1 MRIRFWMRGAL
12 CGGALVLAAAGGCG
26 SNQTPTKTQAAAPP
40 APAASAGT
48 FQAVDA
54 APPPEKTGGFD
65 GQRAF
70 EHVRKLVEIGP
81 RPPASEG
88 IRKTQEYIEAQL
100 KSFGCKWEED
110 NFGASTPIGNVQMK
124 NILVKVPGKSR
135 DIILLTTHYDTLT
148 KPNFV
153 GADDSG
159 SSTGLMLEMARLLCG
174 RKNALSIW
182 IAFFDGEE
190 AFRQWDKDT
199 DSTFGSRQMAAQL
212 AASGD
217 LKRIKA
223 MMLAD
228 LIGSRDLRVKRES
241 YSTKWLTDLVWGTA
255 SRLGYGHVFVSDEAG
270 IEDDHLA
277 FLKRNVPSVDVIRCC
292 ELEIPYWHTTQ
303 DTLDKIS
310 PQSLAIV
317 GHVFIESVAELEK
330 KFQETENSGRY
341 LRFKADIFTA
351 GYDGVFLEIVVVAV
365 GKIGAVVAPAAFFA
379 SQCRAR
385 DELGQG
391 QDITQFG
398 IVPGGLFESGQSE
411 RAKLFES
418 VPQVLR
424 ISHNP
429 DGFPHQFADLRER
442 LVRTC
447 LRRRRRGTGGFRAFG
462 VIGAFSR
469 IARRSALFLGCGEIL
484 DHRRAG

>member
-1 MRIRFWMRGAL
+1 MRGVL
-12 CGGALVLAAAGGCG
+12 CGGTLVLAAGGCG

-40 APAASAGT
+40 APTASAGT
-48 FQAVDA
+48 FQTGDA

-124 NILVKVPGKSR
+124 NIVVKIPGKSR
-135 DIILLTTHYDTLT
+135 DVILLTTHYDTLT

-153 GADDSG
+153 GADDGG

-190 AFRQWDKDT
+190 AFRQWDNDT
-199 DSTFGSRQMAAQL
+199 DSTFGSRQMAAKL
-212 AASGD
+212 STSGD

-228 LIGSRDLRVKRES
+228 IVGSRELRIKRDS
-241 YSTKWLTDLVWGTA
+241 NSTKWLTDAVWSTA
-255 SRLGYGHVFVSDEAG
+255 SRLGYGGIFVSGETG
-270 IEDDHLA
+270 IQDDHLA
-277 FLKRNVPSVDVIRCC
+277 FLKRNVPCVDVID
-292 ELEIPYWHTTQ
+292 LEIPYWHTTQ

-330 KFQETENSGRY
+330 KF
-341 LRFKADIFTA
+341 
-351 GYDGVFLEIVVVAV
+351 
-365 GKIGAVVAPAAFFA
+365 P
-379 SQCRAR
+379 
-385 DELGQG
+385 
-391 QDITQFG
+391 
-398 IVPGGLFESGQSE
+398 
-411 RAKLFES
+411 
-418 VPQVLR
+418 
-424 ISHNP
+424 
-429 DGFPHQFADLRER
+429 
-442 LVRTC
+442 
-447 LRRRRRGTGGFRAFG
+447 
-462 VIGAFSR
+462 
-469 IARRSALFLGCGEIL
+469 
-484 DHRRAG
+484 